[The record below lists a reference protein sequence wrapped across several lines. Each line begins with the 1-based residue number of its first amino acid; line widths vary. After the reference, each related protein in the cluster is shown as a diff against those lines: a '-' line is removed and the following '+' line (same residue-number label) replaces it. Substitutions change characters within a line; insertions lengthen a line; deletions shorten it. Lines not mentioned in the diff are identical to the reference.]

1 MKNNIINHAFHIYI
15 EGLDLL
21 EEGRLLNKRNNKY
34 FIEAKERFKEAS
46 ELGLDEASKSLGLMY
61 IFGNEI
67 SQNFEIGFEYLS
79 KAANNQ
85 NPESL
90 FWIGYLNFNG
100 IKGFLKPN
108 KERAKYYLNKDQVFN
123 RFKNSFEY
131 KDMLLSLE
139 DWLTES
145 DELGNFLQAQYTT

>member
-1 MKNNIINHAFHIYI
+1 MINNIINHAFHIYI

-21 EEGRLLNKRNNKY
+21 EEGRLLNKKNNNY
-34 FIEAKERFKEAS
+34 FIEAREKFKEAS

-67 SQNFEIGFEYLS
+67 SQNFETGFEYLS

-90 FWIGYLNFNG
+90 FWLGYLNFNG

-108 KERAKYYLNKDQVFN
+108 KEMAKYYLNKDLVLN
-123 RFKNSFEY
+123 RFRNSSEY
-131 KDMLLSLE
+131 RNMLSSLE
-139 DWLTES
+139 D
-145 DELGNFLQAQYTT
+145 